1 MSETEFIEEVFE
13 IAFGD
18 DAINRDF
25 SYEEVL
31 EELRDNSDR
40 AWGINMDSS
49 DRRCFKSNCVNF
61 HHHRSMT
68 MNNFISWLIGGWVFC
83 SLVMTYLIIKAPICE
98 DCE

>member
-1 MSETEFIEEVFE
+1 MNDKQLLLNLMSEREFVEAVFE

-31 EELRDNSDR
+31 EELQDNSDR

-49 DRRCFKSNCVNF
+49 DMEMFQEQLRKFSPPQE
-61 HHHRSMT
+61 
-68 MNNFISWLIGGWVFC
+68 
-83 SLVMTYLIIKAPICE
+83 YE
-98 DCE
+98 DE

>member
-1 MSETEFIEEVFE
+1 MSEREFIEEVFE

-49 DRRCFKSNCVNF
+49 DTEMLQEQLRKFSPPQE
-61 HHHRSMT
+61 
-68 MNNFISWLIGGWVFC
+68 IDD
-83 SLVMTYLIIKAPICE
+83 E
-98 DCE
+98 

>member
-1 MSETEFIEEVFE
+1 MPTFLLKDWTMSEREFIEEVFE

-40 AWGINMDSS
+40 AWGLKD
-49 DRRCFKSNCVNF
+49 
-61 HHHRSMT
+61 
-68 MNNFISWLIGGWVFC
+68 
-83 SLVMTYLIIKAPICE
+83 E
-98 DCE
+98 

>member
-1 MSETEFIEEVFE
+1 MSEREFIEEVFE

-40 AWGINMDSS
+40 AGEHGDAEN
-49 DRRCFKSNCVNF
+49 
-61 HHHRSMT
+61 
-68 MNNFISWLIGGWVFC
+68 
-83 SLVMTYLIIKAPICE
+83 A
-98 DCE
+98 

>member
-1 MSETEFIEEVFE
+1 MNTREFIEEVYE

-49 DRRCFKSNCVNF
+49 DMEMLQEQLRKFSPPQE
-61 HHHRSMT
+61 
-68 MNNFISWLIGGWVFC
+68 
-83 SLVMTYLIIKAPICE
+83 YDDE
-98 DCE
+98 

>member
-1 MSETEFIEEVFE
+1 MSEREFIEEVFE

-40 AWGINMDSS
+40 AWAINRDSS
-49 DRRCFKSNCVNF
+49 DTEMLQEQLRKFSPPQE
-61 HHHRSMT
+61 
-68 MNNFISWLIGGWVFC
+68 IDD
-83 SLVMTYLIIKAPICE
+83 E
-98 DCE
+98 